1 MARQP
6 ALQLLLVEDNPDH
19 AALARNAIINSKKRM
34 YEVELC
40 GSAEEATE
48 KLKNGH
54 FHMVVSDFHLTGKTG
69 LELLGWLNGENI
81 DLPFIM
87 VTGEGDEKTAVKA
100 MQDGAYNY
108 VVKDDTYLKVLPHVI
123 DETFIRYH
131 ADKERERFELEI
143 RQKNVQLEK
152 ANRELKQLDRLKSDF
167 VDSVSHDIRSPL
179 NSVRESIA
187 LILDGVVDTTQE
199 KGKKVLEIAQR
210 SIERL
215 TKMIND
221 LLDFSKL
228 ERGKM
233 RLYIEP
239 CDIQVLVDESI
250 ATLKSLADKKKLKL
264 EFKPKED
271 FPKVACD
278 GDRIVQVFTNLIGNA
293 IKFTPEQGTISV
305 HTEANDDHVKIIFE
319 DTGPGIKQED
329 LGRIFARFEQV
340 KGADSGGVKGTGL
353 GLAICKELVKL
364 HHGQIWAESE
374 IGKGSRFIVSLPMN
388 QPLQRLEVPVETEEE
403 SAA

>member
-1 MARQP
+1 MARQA

-19 AALARNAIINSKKRM
+19 AALARNAIVKSKQQM
-34 YEVELC
+34 YQVDVS
-40 GSAEEATE
+40 GSAEEAMGR
-48 KLKNGH
+48 LKDGH

-69 LELLGWLNGENI
+69 LELLGWLNHQEI

-108 VVKDDTYLKVLPHVI
+108 IVKDDNYLKVLPHVV

-152 ANRELKQLDRLKSDF
+152 ANRELKTLDRLKSAF

-187 LILDGVVDTTQE
+187 LILDGVVNPVEE

-250 ATLKSLADKKKLKL
+250 ATLKSLADKKKINIQ
-264 EFKPKED
+264 FKPKED
-271 FPKVACD
+271 FPKVSCD
-278 GDRIVQVFTNLIGNA
+278 GDRLVQVFTNLIGNA

-305 HTEANDDHVKIIFE
+305 DTEVIDSGVKVTVA
-319 DTGPGIKQED
+319 DTGSGIKQED
-329 LGRIFARFEQV
+329 LERIFERFEQV
-340 KGADSGGVKGTGL
+340 KGTDSGGIKGTGL
-353 GLAICKELVKL
+353 GLAICRELVKL
-364 HHGQIWAESE
+364 HQGEIWAESE
-374 IGKGSRFIVSLPMN
+374 LGKGSRFIVSLPIT
-388 QPLQRLEVPVETEEE
+388 QPVQRAGVSLETENEKG
-403 SAA
+403 

>member
-1 MARQP
+1 
-6 ALQLLLVEDNPDH
+6 
-19 AALARNAIINSKKRM
+19 
-34 YEVELC
+34 
-40 GSAEEATE
+40 
-48 KLKNGH
+48 
-54 FHMVVSDFHLTGKTG
+54 
-69 LELLGWLNGENI
+69 
-81 DLPFIM
+81 M

-108 VVKDDTYLKVLPHVI
+108 IVKDDNYLKVLPHVV

-152 ANRELKQLDRLKSDF
+152 ANRELKTLDRLKSAF

-187 LILDGVVDTTQE
+187 LILDGVVNPVEE

-250 ATLKSLADKKKLKL
+250 ATLKSLADKKKINLQ
-264 EFKPKED
+264 FKPKED
-271 FPKVACD
+271 FPKVSCD
-278 GDRIVQVFTNLIGNA
+278 GDRLVQVFTNLIGNA

-305 HTEANDDHVKIIFE
+305 DTEVIDSGVKVTVA
-319 DTGPGIKQED
+319 DTGSGIKQED
-329 LGRIFARFEQV
+329 LERIFERFEQV
-340 KGADSGGVKGTGL
+340 KGTDSGGIKGTGL
-353 GLAICKELVKL
+353 GLAICRELVKL
-364 HHGQIWAESE
+364 HQGEIWAESE
-374 IGKGSRFIVSLPMN
+374 LGKGSRFIVSLPIT
-388 QPLQRLEVPVETEEE
+388 QPVQRAGVSLETENEKG
-403 SAA
+403 

>member
-1 MARQP
+1 MARQA

-19 AALARNAIINSKKRM
+19 AALARNAIVKSKQQM
-34 YEVELC
+34 YQVDVS
-40 GSAEEATE
+40 GSAEEAMGR
-48 KLKNGH
+48 LKDGH

-69 LELLGWLNGENI
+69 LELLGWLNHQEI

-108 VVKDDTYLKVLPHVI
+108 IVKDDNYLKVLPHVV

-152 ANRELKQLDRLKSDF
+152 ANRELKTLDRLKSAF

-187 LILDGVVDTTQE
+187 LILDGVVNPVEE

-250 ATLKSLADKKKLKL
+250 ATLKSLADKKKINIQ
-264 EFKPKED
+264 FKPKED
-271 FPKVACD
+271 FPKVSCD
-278 GDRIVQVFTNLIGNA
+278 GDRLVQVFTNLIGNA

-305 HTEANDDHVKIIFE
+305 DTEVI
-319 DTGPGIKQED
+319 
-329 LGRIFARFEQV
+329 
-340 KGADSGGVKGTGL
+340 DSGVKVTV
-353 GLAICKELVKL
+353 AD
-364 HHGQIWAESE
+364 
-374 IGKGSRFIVSLPMN
+374 
-388 QPLQRLEVPVETEEE
+388 
-403 SAA
+403 

>member
-1 MARQP
+1 MARQA

-19 AALARNAIINSKKRM
+19 AALARNAIVKSKQQM
-34 YEVELC
+34 YQVDVS
-40 GSAEEATE
+40 GSAEEAMGR
-48 KLKNGH
+48 LKDGH

-69 LELLGWLNGENI
+69 LELLGWLNHQEI

-108 VVKDDTYLKVLPHVI
+108 IVKDDNYLKVLPHVV

-152 ANRELKQLDRLKSDF
+152 ANRELKTLDRLKSAF

-187 LILDGVVDTTQE
+187 LILDGVVNPVEE

-250 ATLKSLADKKKLKL
+250 ATLKSLADKKKINLQ
-264 EFKPKED
+264 FKPKED
-271 FPKVACD
+271 FPKVSCD
-278 GDRIVQVFTNLIGNA
+278 GDRLVQVFTNLIGNA

-305 HTEANDDHVKIIFE
+305 DTEVIDSGVKVTVA
-319 DTGPGIKQED
+319 DTGSGIKQED
-329 LGRIFARFEQV
+329 LERIFERFEQV
-340 KGADSGGVKGTGL
+340 KGTDSGGIKGTGL
-353 GLAICKELVKL
+353 GLAICRELVKL
-364 HHGQIWAESE
+364 HQGEIWAESE
-374 IGKGSRFIVSLPMN
+374 LGKGSRFIVSLPIT
-388 QPLQRLEVPVETEEE
+388 QPVQRAGVSLETENEKG
-403 SAA
+403 